1 MDNLNQR
8 RAAQVRWLKVA
19 MDNMEAALDGS
30 ALHAFGD
37 ASETAYGA
45 VVYLVVTEE
54 DHSTIS
60 NLVMAKSPVAPLKKM
75 TLPRLELMAAQM
87 AAKLITFVRDAM
99 KIRIDRLTC
108 CTHGKI
114 TLCWIK

>member
-19 MDNMEAALDGS
+19 MGNMEVALDGS

-60 NLVMAKSPVAPLKKM
+60 NLVMAKSAVAFLKKM
-75 TLPRLELMAAQM
+75 TLPRLEPTEMGSVFNVVNLSV
-87 AAKLITFVRDAM
+87 INNTVD
-99 KIRIDRLTC
+99 TEV
-108 CTHGKI
+108 T
-114 TLCWIK
+114 